1 MNGYMPED
9 NQLIMEYFSYVLPQ
23 ISELFVSGVGLS
35 FTDREKIIFYQPGS
49 KIDLKIKPGTMLRGG
64 NAISR
69 AMGEKRRVMARLDK
83 AIYGQVLIA
92 IAIPIYNREND
103 VIGSVC
109 AYETIEQQ
117 EALKEM
123 AATLTANIS
132 VLAST
137 SEEISAQTQQASSTS
152 KEMARFAEES
162 QLKAK
167 ETNEVL
173 KMIKV
178 VSDQTNLLGLNAAIE
193 AARVG
198 EIGRG
203 FGVVAEEIRKLAAT
217 SAESIKKGE
226 TIIQAIQHQSADT
239 AKQVQQMDTVISQIA
254 SAISQLTE
262 AVQQANI
269 MGQRLELL
277 AESINRE

>member
-1 MNGYMPED
+1 MSED
-9 NQLIMEYFSYVLPQ
+9 NQFVLEYFSYVLPQ
-23 ISELFVSGVGLS
+23 ISELFISGVGLS
-35 FTDREKIIFYQPGS
+35 FTDREKIIFYQPGT
-49 KIDLKIKPGTMLRGG
+49 KIDLRIKPGTMLKGG

-69 AMGEKRRVMARLDK
+69 AMGEKRRVMTRLDK
-83 AIYGQVLIA
+83 SIYGQVLIA
-92 IAIPIYNREND
+92 IAVPIFNRERE

-123 AATLTANIS
+123 AANLTSSIS

-137 SEEISAQTQQASSTS
+137 SEEIFAQTQQAATTS
-152 KEMARFAEES
+152 KELARFAEES
-162 QLKAK
+162 QLKVK

-173 KMIKV
+173 KMIKT

-198 EIGRG
+198 ELGRG

-217 SAESIKKGE
+217 SSESIKKGE
-226 TIIQAIQHQSADT
+226 IIVRAIQEQSAGT
-239 AKQVQQMDTVISQIA
+239 TKQVHQMDSVISQIA
-254 SAISQLTE
+254 EAISHLTE

-269 MGQRLELL
+269 MGQRLDQL
-277 AESINRE
+277 AENINRE

>member
-1 MNGYMPED
+1 MAED
-9 NQLIMEYFSYVLPQ
+9 NQAVVEYFSYVLPQ
-23 ISELFVSGVGLS
+23 ISDLFISGVGLS
-35 FTDREKIIFYQPGS
+35 FTDKEKILFYQPGT
-49 KIDLKIKPGTMLRGG
+49 KVDLNIKPGTMLKGG

-69 AMGEKRRVMARLDK
+69 AMENKRRVMARLDK
-83 AIYGQVLIA
+83 SIYGQVLIA
-92 IAIPIYNREND
+92 IAVPVFNRERE

-123 AATLTANIS
+123 AATLTDSIS
-132 VLAST
+132 ILAST
-137 SEEISAQTQQASSTS
+137 SEEILAQTQQVSSTS
-152 KEMARFAEES
+152 KELARFSEES
-162 QLKAK
+162 QAKVK

-173 KMIKV
+173 QMIKL

-198 EIGRG
+198 EAGRG

-226 TIIQAIQHQSADT
+226 HIVQAIQEQSAGT
-239 AKQVQQMDTVISQIA
+239 TRQVHQMDAVISQIA
-254 SAISQLTE
+254 EAISHLAE
-262 AVQQANI
+262 AVQQANV
-269 MGQRLELL
+269 MGQRLDQL
-277 AESINRE
+277 AESLNKS